1 MKLFRLFFLC
11 VVFLIS
17 LGVANAFIFNGT
29 VYTTDGVALNGTLV
43 NMTIRDQT
51 FAIIGSNSTYSN
63 ETGFFS
69 MNVSENSQWFYQP
82 VITHK
87 NGSVHVDYV
96 GQTVPAFPLTVI
108 QDIRDIPFYLRR
120 AATINITAFNEL
132 NRQIAFRYQVK
143 DMKLGYPVSENWNS
157 LVGNVTVYVPADR
170 NYSVIIYPDGSMP
183 ASYEINNITSYTNNT
198 VPKAFNT
205 TLGLVRV
212 VGYINTTNLT
222 NKVGGWEEFKIVV
235 YLLEPGNIVYTSQSA
250 VPSNLSIYWPFN
262 ITTNNPQSD
271 IYNLTSGFFNITLPA
286 AAEKATFLLYA
297 AARNNSQY
305 YGGYLN
311 ITTLYGDPQ
320 KEVNISMYG
329 LLGTHNNISVKNAAN
344 YSTNINGTQTGTVNI
359 TTALQTFY
367 LANASNVTL
376 TQTQLHIETVV
387 NYTSYG
393 SFEFTFV
400 NDISQTDSAVFSLPL
415 LNVTGIKN
423 MNIYTQSYAPKR
435 VEFTVSQIVTYST
448 ISLRTF
454 SPGDIDGAVANGNID
469 MALYISNSTCDVP
482 NPAGACQVGSS
493 KNMNQFN
500 PLKNIIG
507 GGPLSFRMGTGNI
520 KVHYVNVD
528 MMASGPPEALFDD
541 SAADKSTSSTFDQ
554 AVRFGSGGPT
564 IYDFI
569 LVSIPYTEGAG
580 SGLNDSQT
588 VNMSIPAFYDD
599 NWRVT
604 WNATANGTSGSALA
618 GNYSHYAKYKGDWEM
633 LMNSTACQT
642 NASLLN
648 ATHPCYID
656 NSSNN
661 IWIRLPHFSGTQPN
675 VKGTTL
681 PAATTSSSTTT
692 GGSSSSNI
700 VIGKKTTTEKEDE
713 IDVDYNLGNS
723 AESTATISKKQGQ
736 SVTFSLDGKTAHKV
750 KFKEI
755 KTGAVTLVIES
766 DPIEVTLSIGE
777 TKQID
782 IDGNGFKDLE
792 VTLQS
797 IVSETARIIMKKLVE
812 EDKSAEKP
820 AAEPQETTPT
830 GAISTATE
838 TVPEEDNGNRVI
850 WILSAIAIAVV
861 IAAITLKKKSGKP
874 TMWHK

>member
-1 MKLFRLFFLC
+1 VRLDKIFLFF
-11 VVFLIS
+11 VVFLFS
-17 LGVANAFIFNGT
+17 LSVANAFIFNGT

-43 NMTIRDQT
+43 NMTIRDNT
-51 FAIIGSNSTYSN
+51 FTVIGSNSTYSN
-63 ETGFFS
+63 ENGSFS

-82 VITHK
+82 VVTYR
-87 NGSVHVDYV
+87 NGSVHMAYV
-96 GQTVPAFPLTVI
+96 GQTVPAFPLALMQNINNV
-108 QDIRDIPFYLRR
+108 PFYLRR
-120 AATINITAFNEL
+120 AATINITAFNEN

-157 LVGNVTVYVPADR
+157 IVGNVTVYVPADR
-170 NYSVIIYPDGSMP
+170 NYSIIIYPDGSMP
-183 ASYEINNITSYTNNT
+183 ASYELNNITSYTNNT

-222 NKVGGWEEFKIVV
+222 NKVSGWEEFKIVV
-235 YLLEPGNIVYTSQSA
+235 YLLEPGNILYTSQSA
-250 VPSNLSIYWPFN
+250 VLSNLSIYQPFN
-262 ITTNNPQSD
+262 ITNNGPQSD
-271 IYNLTSGFFNITLPA
+271 MFNLTSGFFNITLPA
-286 AAEKATFLLYA
+286 SAERATFLLFA
-297 AARNNSQY
+297 AAKNNSQY
-305 YGGYLN
+305 YGGYRN
-311 ITTLYGDPQ
+311 ITTLYGDGQ

-329 LLGTHNNISVKNAAN
+329 LLGAHGNISVKNAAN
-344 YSTNINGTQTGTVNI
+344 YSSNINGTQTGTVNI

-400 NDISQTDSAVFSLPL
+400 DDISQSGTAFFSLPL
-415 LNVTGIKN
+415 LNVTGIKK

-435 VEFTVSQIVTYST
+435 AEFTVPQIVTNST
-448 ISLRTF
+448 IALRTF
-454 SPGDIDGAVANGNID
+454 SPGDIDGAVTNANID

-482 NPAGACQVGSS
+482 NPVVACQVGSS
-493 KNMNQFN
+493 QNMNQFN
-500 PLKNIIG
+500 PLGSIIG
-507 GGPLSFRMGTGNI
+507 GGPLSFRMGTGSI

-541 SAADKSTSSTFDQ
+541 SASDKSTSSTFDQ

-564 IYDFI
+564 IYDFV

-599 NWRVT
+599 NWKVT
-604 WNATANGTSGSALA
+604 WNATANGSSGSALA
-618 GNYSHYAKYKGDWEM
+618 GNYSHYARYKGDWEM

-642 NASLLN
+642 NATLLN

-656 NSSNN
+656 NSNNN

-681 PAATTSSSTTT
+681 PAATTSSSTT

-700 VIGKKTTTEKEDE
+700 VIGKKTTTEEEE
-713 IDVDYNLGNS
+713 IDVDYNLGGS
-723 AESTATISKKQGQ
+723 AESAVTVSKKQGQ
-736 SVTFSLDGKTAHKV
+736 SVSFSLDGKTAHTV

-755 KTGAVTLVIES
+755 KSGAVTLVIES
-766 DPIEVTLSIGE
+766 DPIEVTLAVGE
-777 TKQID
+777 TKQVD
-782 IDGNGFKDLE
+782 VDGNGFEDLE

-797 IVSETARIIMKKLVE
+797 IVSETARIVMKKLVE
-812 EDKSAEKP
+812 DKP
-820 AAEPQETTPT
+820 AEQPVIETQETAPT
-830 GAISTATE
+830 GEAVKTAE
-838 TVPEEDNGNRVI
+838 TVPEESKSNMLLWVLI
-850 WILSAIAIAVV
+850 IVAIVV
-861 IAAITLKKKSGKP
+861 IVVAIVLKKKSGKF
-874 TMWHK
+874 TAWHK